1 MQKHTV
7 VVGIGSGGKVS
18 YCQQLPVCSF
28 DNGYWYCLTLDRKGI
43 RPVKMLGVGG
53 DDLTGALHVL

>member
-28 DNGYWYCLTLDRKGI
+28 DNGCWNCW
-43 RPVKMLGVGG
+43 
-53 DDLTGALHVL
+53 H